1 MSWFLQNT
9 IFNCEY
15 NLQCLFRLG
24 YLASVFSKM
33 SRVEL
38 SLHGNNWHS
47 RVANDKI
54 EAFKWKLV
62 FWGNLYPQLYTWK
75 LPNNFSI
82 ETDSDIK
89 EYEYEF
95 LTLYN
100 KMLFASVNI
109 IQGNNIFQISNA
121 WCYKIIVDKRSI
133 QGERYVSSYFNA
145 WIHTLT

>member
-1 MSWFLQNT
+1 MSHFCRTPFLIVSTTGNV
-9 IFNCEY
+9 Y
-15 NLQCLFRLG
+15 SDLG
-24 YLASVFSKM
+24 YLASVFLKM

-47 RVANDKI
+47 RLPTI
-54 EAFKWKLV
+54 KLKLSRKV
-62 FWGNLYPQLYTWK
+62 SILGNLYPQLYTWK